1 MSYVRER
8 EHGQIV
14 PTGEDLAKRLA
25 KIMRKQS
32 RVARAAVMRGRTPDL
47 SAFQPE
53 LESLFTDMLGRY
65 AMDGAMAMMKR
76 IADKME
82 EKEPELAKAKSIS
95 RERYEAV
102 IKASGRRSWR
112 AVLGIAWNL
121 LSRRV
126 MDAVRKLSFRL
137 AASTIETA
145 VERCDDLLQEVR
157 RAAIERRERIQREN
171 EAAEA
176 AGKPEAVQPLPVIPN
191 RRRVAVELARTE
203 IETGI
208 REGEGIPQMSS
219 RLAEIFSPE
228 RALMIA
234 QTESSRAYH
243 QGQIETAI
251 ESDVVGGLQWL
262 ASADAC
268 PKCKALQNK
277 IVPLGEPFE
286 VLNDGL
292 GPYDIIDAPPRH
304 PNCMC
309 AALEVFKED
318 MPDQESEGDE
328 TIEAE

>member
-1 MSYVRER
+1 MNYVRDR

-14 PTGEDLAKRLA
+14 PTGKDLANRLA
-25 KIMRKQS
+25 KIMLKQS
-32 RVARAAVMRGRTPDL
+32 RVARVAVMRGRTPDL
-47 SAFQPE
+47 SKFRPE
-53 LESLFTDMLGRY
+53 LESVFNDMLGRY

-76 IADKME
+76 IADQME
-82 EKEPELAKAKSIS
+82 AKEPELAKAKSIS
-95 RERYEAV
+95 RERYEYV

-121 LSRRV
+121 LSKRV

-137 AASTIETA
+137 AASTIDTS
-145 VERCDDLLQEVR
+145 VERCDELIQEIRQSVIR
-157 RAAIERRERIQREN
+157 RREAIQREN

-176 AGKPEAVQPLPVIPN
+176 VGKPEAVKPLPVVPN
-191 RRRVAVELARTE
+191 RRRVVVEVARNE
-203 IETGI
+203 IQEAI

-219 RLAEIFSPE
+219 RLAEIFAPE

-262 ASADAC
+262 ASSDAC
-268 PKCKALQNK
+268 KKCKALQNK

-286 VLNDGL
+286 ILNDGL

-318 MPDQESEGDE
+318 MPDQDSEGDE
-328 TIEAE
+328 TVEAE